1 MPQVRFG
8 PFKLDVRSGDL
19 LRHATRIH
27 LPEQAFQILLMLL
40 DHPGEVVLRSEIRQ
54 RLWPGDTV
62 VDFDQ
67 SINSALKRLRNA
79 LGEEPGA
86 TRYIET
92 ISKRGYRFI
101 GEVQRAEIEGNHE
114 VPPQPDAA
122 KVFRYQI
129 LEKLGEASTASVY
142 RAEDLKLGRQVAVKI
157 LPVRDGETPQSV
169 LARFHR
175 EARAALGL
183 LHPHIRTIYG
193 LEDFDGR
200 PGIVMELVG
209 GETLG
214 ERLAHGPLPPEE
226 ALRLTVQTASA
237 LAEGHAAG
245 TVHGDL
251 TPANIMLTKNGVKLL
266 DFGLAAM
273 EEAGHPGQ
281 EPQGRATAGKLD
293 ARDDIFSLGLVLYEM
308 LIARPPPSGAGS
320 EELTRESLSGIP
332 PAIALFLSRCLAPNP
347 EARWQSVA
355 EAQTNL
361 EQILRDPEL
370 DAPPARRRFRPWL
383 WAALAVAL
391 AIGTGIYLPRSGL
404 PLIPSSRAV
413 PFTALPGQQN
423 FPAFSPDGEKVAFS
437 WVGPPRQD
445 GRPAMNI
452 YVKSILNG
460 ETVQVTSGPTE
471 DRYPAWSPDG
481 SQLAFHRTTSTGFL
495 EMVVAFPGVVRVPPG
510 GDAERKIAD
519 VGVGFAWS
527 PDGNEIAYVAPY
539 APVGNGGILVR
550 SLKTGELRQLTS
562 PQPHGERW
570 VAWSPDGTQLAFTR
584 NMAPA
589 RELFVVPRQGGEA
602 RRLTFDGQVTGGIA
616 WTPDSRELVFDS
628 SRKAGSNLW
637 RIRAAGGTPE
647 PVGSMASH
655 PTFPFVSLR
664 GNRLVYS
671 DSFVD
676 SNIWQYELA
685 GPSNGSNPSPQ
696 LPKCLLCSSV
706 EDDSPR
712 FSPDG
717 RKLVF
722 VSWRT
727 GAEELWTANSDGT
740 APKQLT
746 FLEGRTGSPRWSP
759 DGRWVAFDSRAGGSS
774 DVYVISAAGGTPRL
788 LTPEP
793 SLEIE
798 PSWSHDGRWIYFLSD
813 RGGQSHIWK
822 VPFAGGPARQVTQ
835 GDGGESLES
844 ADGKRLYYFRREHGE
859 GIWSILLDKGVPE
872 AGSKE
877 SGSKESGSKESGLEE
892 AVSELIGVRRTR
904 AWTVRAEGIYFYQEI
919 DARPHVRFFDFA
931 TRQISTVLTPARAT
945 PSNYP
950 GLDISPDGRRLLY
963 TQIDNRVDGLML
975 IGNFR

>member
-1 MPQVRFG
+1 MLPVRFG
-8 PFKLDVRSGDL
+8 PFELDVRSGDL
-19 LRHATRIH
+19 LRYGTRIH

-40 DHPGEVVLRSEIRQ
+40 DHPGQVVLRSEIRH

-101 GEVQRAEIEGNHE
+101 GEVQPAEVQRAEIQPNDE
-114 VPPQPDAA
+114 VPPEPDTA

-129 LEKLGEASTASVY
+129 LGKLGEANTGSVY

-157 LPVRDGETPQSV
+157 LPVSAGDSPESV

-183 LHPHIRTIYG
+183 LHPHICTIYG

-214 ERLAHGPLPPEE
+214 ERLARGPLPPEE
-226 ALRLTVQTASA
+226 ALRLALQTASA
-237 LAEGHAAG
+237 LAEGHAVG

-251 TPANIMLTKNGVKLL
+251 KPANIMLTKNGVKVL

-273 EEAGHPGQ
+273 EDAAPPGQ
-281 EPQGRATAGKLD
+281 EPHGGATARKLD

-308 LIARPPPSGAGS
+308 LTARPPPNGAGS
-320 EELTRESLSGIP
+320 EEMSRESLSGIP

-347 EARWQSVA
+347 QARWQSVA

-361 EQILRDPEL
+361 ERIAREL
-370 DAPPARRRFRPWL
+370 ESDIPPARRTLRPWL
-383 WAALAVAL
+383 YTAVAVAL
-391 AIGTGIYLPRSGL
+391 AIGTGLYLQRAGL
-404 PLIPSSRAV
+404 PLIPPTRAV
-413 PFTALPGQQN
+413 PFTTLSGQQN
-423 FPAFSPDGEKVAFS
+423 FPAFSPDGDKVAFS

-445 GRPAMNI
+445 GLPAMNI
-452 YVKSILNG
+452 YVKSILTG

-481 SQLAFHRTTSTGFL
+481 SQLAFHRTTPTGFL
-495 EMVVAFPGVVRVPPG
+495 EMVVAFPGVLPGPPG
-510 GDAERKIAD
+510 GGAERKLAD

-539 APVGNGGILVR
+539 APAGNGGILVR
-550 SLKTGELRQLTS
+550 SLKTGEVRQFTS
-562 PQPHGERW
+562 PQPRGERW
-570 VAWSPDGTQLAFTR
+570 VAWSPDGKQLAFTR
-584 NMAPA
+584 NMTPA
-589 RELFVVPRQGGEA
+589 RELFVVPSQGGEA
-602 RRLTFDGQVTGGIA
+602 RQLTFDHQVTGGIA

-628 SRKAGSNLW
+628 SRKAGGSLW
-637 RIRAAGGTPE
+637 RIPATGGTPE

-664 GNRLVYS
+664 GNRLVYA
-671 DSFVD
+671 DYFVD
-676 SNIWQYELA
+676 SNIWQYELV
-685 GPSNGSNPSPQ
+685 GPSEGTNPSPQ
-696 LPKCLLCSSV
+696 RPKCLLCSSV

-717 RKLVF
+717 RRLVF

-774 DVYVISAAGGTPRL
+774 DIYVISATGGTPRRV
-788 LTPEP
+788 TPEP

-798 PSWSHDGRWIYFLSD
+798 PSWSHDGRWLYFVSD

-822 VPFAGGPARQVTQ
+822 APFAGGTARQVTQ

-844 ADGKRLYYFRREHGE
+844 TDGKRLYYFRREHGE
-859 GIWSILLDKGVPE
+859 GLWSIPLVGGPEE
-872 AGSKE
+872 AGIKE
-877 SGSKESGSKESGLEE
+877 AGIKEAGFEE
-892 AVSELIGVRRTR
+892 AVSELSGVRRTR
-904 AWTVRAEGIYFYQEI
+904 AWTVRAEGIYFYQETE
-919 DARPHVRFFDFA
+919 AKPHVRFFNFA
-931 TRQISTVLTPARAT
+931 TREVSTVLTPEQAT
-945 PSNYP
+945 PSNFP
-950 GLDISPDGRRLLY
+950 GLDISQDGRRLLY